1 MRVSSLQADGFGRFV
16 LSSYIRDSR
25 CPGYVRQGKFLA
37 HERKAG
43 LARVVPCAAEIVR
56 CCPYGTLN
64 AFCQHV

>member
-1 MRVSSLQADGFGRFV
+1 MRVSPLQADGFGRFA
-16 LSSYIRDSR
+16 LSFYIRDSR
-25 CPGYVRQGKFLA
+25 CPGCVRQGKSLA

-43 LARVVPCAAEIVR
+43 LAWVVPCAAEIVR